1 MGVIIIIII
10 IIITITISGQL
21 TSTASHPA
29 AERCAGIT
37 GARCKKLEPVTT
49 VM

>member
-1 MGVIIIIII
+1 MGVIVI
-10 IIITITISGQL
+10 IIITITIAKQL
-21 TSTASHPA
+21 TSTTSHPA